1 MLRLLSV
8 MYLWHGAMIPVF
20 VFFFEKLDVSD
31 SFILLLTDRFVY
43 QGCYL
48 CFEEKMDPSLLM
60 VSISAST
67 PLNSLVYA
75 SAYTGSLG

>member
-20 VFFFEKLDVSD
+20 VFFFVKLDVSD
-31 SFILLLTDRFVY
+31 SFILLLTDRFV
-43 QGCYL
+43 YL